1 MRSLLEL
8 AENYERLADHNDAI
22 VEEILTG
29 IDRCRAGARDAQ
41 LLQASLLA
49 EEARFFRERAA
60 QLRAPILHGR
70 HSVTID
76 IDAHA

>member
-22 VEEILTG
+22 VTG
-29 IDRCRAGARDAQ
+29 IDRCKAGARDAQ

-76 IDAHA
+76 TDAHA